1 MQIKIITIP
10 ALDSEAFSVEM
21 NTFLRS
27 HKIID
32 IEKQFFSGTNGA
44 YWSFCIRYFDSS
56 QNRVQGQHGTTK
68 RKKVDYKEV
77 LDDATFAIFAKL
89 RELRKTISQ
98 QEAIPAYAIFTD
110 SELAEISKLENITLS
125 NMKKVKGIGEKKIER
140 YGKYFEEL
148 TQMTDEKRRK
158 FNT

>member
-10 ALDSEAFSVEM
+10 ALDSEAFCVEM

-68 RKKVDYKEV
+68 RKKVDYKEI

-148 TQMTDEKRRK
+148 IQTTDEKRRE